1 MPLIRFVPGGRFR
14 RSLSDS
20 QELKGDITRVHPS
33 RKTRRTGCGGA
44 PVFRFETLED
54 CCRKICSS
62 QNPAGVS
69 LVSGKEK
76 NVPRYPQGEID
87 KYKSLM
93 KNPGD

>member
-1 MPLIRFVPGGRFR
+1 
-14 RSLSDS
+14 
-20 QELKGDITRVHPS
+20 
-33 RKTRRTGCGGA
+33 
-44 PVFRFETLED
+44 LED